1 MMIPEI
7 SASKVAGLI
16 GLHKYQNQDEIQYE
30 LLKRDPVGKQKITEI
45 EIAEN
50 RVPLSKVLNTV
61 LKEPNIRSCVSSG
74 IQQCKYSENVAHIL
88 GNVEQ
93 QAATILSLRF
103 KEYDTTTR
111 AWLSSEI
118 RGAVSKR
125 RGLDNED
132 HILNNYEEQHEV
144 KVTERNTKTIR
155 KDYGLF
161 KLVGRTDG
169 FVESENRI
177 VDSKDRTRVWKTVP
191 IYDEIQLRCY
201 MNMTGAAES
210 ELIERF
216 PDKST
221 RVTKFHND
229 AEQWLIIQ
237 QQIENVVV
245 NLQEALDKPEI
256 LKRIIY
262 ANTVRT
268 NHVNTPTPNLAI

>member
-1 MMIPEI
+1 MIPEI

-30 LLKRDPVGKQKITEI
+30 LLKRDPVAKQKITEI
-45 EIAEN
+45 ETAEN
-50 RVPLSKVLNTV
+50 RVPLSKVLNNV
-61 LKEPNIRSCVSSG
+61 LKEPNIRSCISSG
-74 IQQCKYSENVAHIL
+74 IHQCKYSENIPHIL
-88 GNVEQ
+88 ANVEQ

-103 KEYDTTTR
+103 KEYDTSTH
-111 AWLSSEI
+111 AWISSEI
-118 RGAVSKR
+118 RGAVSKG
-125 RGLDNED
+125 RGLDNEN
-132 HILNNYEEQHEV
+132 HILDNYEEQHEV

-177 VDSKDRTRVWKTVP
+177 VDSKDRTRIWKTVP

-201 MNMTGAAES
+201 MNMTGASES

-216 PDKST
+216 PDKTT
-221 RVTKFHND
+221 RVTKFQND
-229 AEQWLIIQ
+229 VEQWLVIQ

-245 NLQEALDKPEI
+245 NLQEALDNPEI

-262 ANTVRT
+262 ANTVRI
-268 NHVNTPTPNLAI
+268 NNVNTPG

>member
-1 MMIPEI
+1 MIPEI

-30 LLKRDPVGKQKITEI
+30 LLKRDPSGKQKITEI
-45 EIAEN
+45 ETAEN

-74 IQQCKYSENVAHIL
+74 IQQCKFSENVPHIL
-88 GNVEQ
+88 ANVEQ

-118 RGAVSKR
+118 RGSVSKR

-169 FVESENRI
+169 YVESENRI

-201 MNMTGAAES
+201 MNMTGASES

-216 PDKST
+216 PDKTT
-221 RVTKFHND
+221 RVTKFYND
-229 AEQWLIIQ
+229 PEQWSIIQ
-237 QQIENVVV
+237 QQIENTVI
-245 NLQEALDKPEI
+245 NLQEALKTPEI

-262 ANTVRT
+262 ANTVRI
-268 NHVNTPTPNLAI
+268 NNVNTPNPNLAI